1 MVWLGFFEKNV
12 FLRTS
17 GVRAKPSKR
26 ISTFSVA
33 KGLRNQ
39 FIHNLISLRGNMLMF
54 CAPLMNSYV
63 CKSNLFCTRCTTFY
77 YRLANELAPTG
88 EGVACSTE
96 PHR

>member
-33 KGLRNQ
+33 KGLRIPQ
-39 FIHNLISLRGNMLMF
+39 GSVEFQPQKSSKASISTPI
-54 CAPLMNSYV
+54 AKAEYV
-63 CKSNLFCTRCTTFY
+63 KIQVL
-77 YRLANELAPTG
+77 
-88 EGVACSTE
+88 
-96 PHR
+96 

>member
-33 KGLRNQ
+33 KGL
-39 FIHNLISLRGNMLMF
+39 IDLIEN
-54 CAPLMNSYV
+54 A
-63 CKSNLFCTRCTTFY
+63 KKIK
-77 YRLANELAPTG
+77 LAYLII
-88 EGVACSTE
+88 GVNDIRPAKAT
-96 PHR
+96 

>member
-33 KGLRNQ
+33 KGLKK
-39 FIHNLISLRGNMLMF
+39 IIMVLTMKV
-54 CAPLMNSYV
+54 MNVQRS
-63 CKSNLFCTRCTTFY
+63 
-77 YRLANELAPTG
+77 
-88 EGVACSTE
+88 
-96 PHR
+96 

>member
-33 KGLRNQ
+33 KGLIVFGR
-39 FIHNLISLRGNMLMF
+39 SL
-54 CAPLMNSYV
+54 NSLVYFV
-63 CKSNLFCTRCTTFY
+63 IPMARWSLF
-77 YRLANELAPTG
+77 PTPITS
-88 EGVACSTE
+88 GVSHLLGIFVIT
-96 PHR
+96 

>member
-33 KGLRNQ
+33 KGLTKIVVQKLGLN
-39 FIHNLISLRGNMLMF
+39 F
-54 CAPLMNSYV
+54 
-63 CKSNLFCTRCTTFY
+63 
-77 YRLANELAPTG
+77 
-88 EGVACSTE
+88 
-96 PHR
+96 

>member
-33 KGLRNQ
+33 KGLIVNKIIFFQ
-39 FIHNLISLRGNMLMF
+39 VKNVPKFINVGTRKMCERQTKAGNLDLSLFLSLSLSF
-54 CAPLMNSYV
+54 
-63 CKSNLFCTRCTTFY
+63 
-77 YRLANELAPTG
+77 
-88 EGVACSTE
+88 
-96 PHR
+96 